1 MKKTALIISGGSI
14 NYEFAKEYVENNLHT
29 LLIVADNGLKVADEL
44 GLQPDFAVGDFDT
57 ASIDLINKYKNK
69 STEFIEYNRKKDFS
83 DTELAVD
90 IALDN
95 NCEEIHLLV
104 ALGSRFDHTLANV
117 YLLQKAIN
125 NNVNAVIHDVNNRI
139 NIIGGNRRSIQL
151 EKSVY
156 KYFSLIPLSEKVTG
170 INVTGAE
177 YNLENAILR
186 MDCNYSLGIS
196 NEIKDKVII
205 EINTGYLLVIE
216 SKD

>member
-69 STEFIEYNRKKDFS
+69 STEFIEFNRKKDFS

-95 NCEEIHLLV
+95 NCEEIHLLG

-156 KYFSLIPLSEKVTG
+156 KYFSLIPLSAALK
-170 INVTGAE
+170 
-177 YNLENAILR
+177 
-186 MDCNYSLGIS
+186 MYSQR
-196 NEIKDKVII
+196 
-205 EINTGYLLVIE
+205 
-216 SKD
+216 

>member
-69 STEFIEYNRKKDFS
+69 STEFIEFNRKKDFS

-95 NCEEIHLLV
+95 NCEEIHLLG

-156 KYFSLIPLSEKVTG
+156 KYFSLIPLSEKVTE